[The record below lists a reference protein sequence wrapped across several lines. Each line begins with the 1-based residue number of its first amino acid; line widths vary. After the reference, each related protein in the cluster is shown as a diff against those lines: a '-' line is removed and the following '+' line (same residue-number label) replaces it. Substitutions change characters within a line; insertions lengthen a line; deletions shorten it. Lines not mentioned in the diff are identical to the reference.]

1 MYEDRQNQSE
11 RIIYSWEFKS
21 AIAMLFRA
29 KAGMPG
35 LLIYLYV
42 KWRLG
47 FPHYLTKQKNLD
59 KIRQCING
67 KVRVRNGSKNQE
79 QSIKKIRQ
87 RKFNSAALAR
97 KSGKAPQVRL
107 LTK

>member
-1 MYEDRQNQSE
+1 MQIDKTKVKELFIAGSLNP
-11 RIIYSWEFKS
+11 

-47 FPHYLTKQKNLD
+47 FPHYMTKQKRTWIKL
-59 KIRQCING
+59 
-67 KVRVRNGSKNQE
+67 VRSLHMPQE
-79 QSIKKIRQ
+79 NCQ
-87 RKFNSAALAR
+87 
-97 KSGKAPQVRL
+97 L
-107 LTK
+107 LQN

>member
-1 MYEDRQNQSE
+1 MQIDKTKVKELFIAGSLNP
-11 RIIYSWEFKS
+11 

-47 FPHYLTKQKNLD
+47 FPHYIPNY
-59 KIRQCING
+59 IY
-67 KVRVRNGSKNQE
+67 
-79 QSIKKIRQ
+79 
-87 RKFNSAALAR
+87 
-97 KSGKAPQVRL
+97 
-107 LTK
+107 